1 MSFAQ
6 PRRGSQPL
14 EEGAPP
20 APPPARFRPAP
31 SGRLSNPQ
39 VSIDDSS
46 TSTSPPPTTAPSTTG
61 GPSAPSTT
69 VSHPARKTPWAPFNS
84 AKLDEL
90 WGEDS
95 TSLSPS
101 CRWRSGSASGGAVP
115 EAVENLPVGGRDT
128 EAEYH
133 DGKKISLS
141 PPLTG
146 SSIQYESDESPT
158 TTHDHRVRSD
168 HDAITCSKENGS
180 SSRGSSKEST
190 GSQGRQGRVRFTMD
204 VFLVCSLV
212 AGRSVLLSI
221 FVVLIVRSWHDV
233 PSSSVWIRLS

>member
-115 EAVENLPVGGRDT
+115 EAVENLPVEGRDT
-128 EAEYH
+128 EAEY
-133 DGKKISLS
+133 GNKISFS

-158 TTHDHRVRSD
+158 TTHDHRVRTGSD
-168 HDAITCSKENGS
+168 HDACSKEKG
-180 SSRGSSKEST
+180 SSRGSSKAST
-190 GSQGRQGRVRFTMD
+190 GSQGRQGMTGCVGTLLGPSATVVPKISWES
-204 VFLVCSLV
+204 VFS
-212 AGRSVLLSI
+212 
-221 FVVLIVRSWHDV
+221 
-233 PSSSVWIRLS
+233 